1 VVGRRSDAFA
11 GADIAVAGTA
21 PVRHDPRMALLTLD
35 DIHVTIGD
43 RHLLRGVSLVV
54 DEGERIGL
62 LGPNG
67 CGKST
72 LLRIL
77 AGDLVPDSGDRTVRR
92 DLRLGYLPQEPIL
105 PADATIQDV
114 VLKGIAGRDEC
125 LAALDAV
132 HHEMALPTTSP
143 ERLDKLLKE
152 QQRLDE
158 RLDHLGGHDIEHR
171 AEAVLQA
178 LGVLRPDARCGP
190 LSGGEKRR
198 VALARLLVSSPDL
211 LLLDEPTNHLDAHVT
226 DWLES
231 FLLDMGTPLVM
242 VTHDRYFLDRLVSR
256 TVEFDNGAL
265 FEYDGGYR
273 DYLVQRALRL
283 EREAKQESARLNTLR
298 RETEWVKRGPPART
312 TKAKARI
319 ARHADLVAKAP
330 PPSAA
335 ELEFAIPEG
344 PRLGDFVLRLRGVTK
359 KWGERTVLRPFD
371 LDLGPGD
378 RLGIVGR
385 NGAGKTTLL
394 KMCLGQLAPD
404 AGTVAIGPTVKY
416 AGIDQARSALSPE
429 KTVLQEVA
437 HGNDYVVVGG
447 RAMRVETF
455 LEQFLFPGAMKFA
468 LVGTLSG
475 GERNR
480 VLLARLLCEGGN
492 VLVLDE
498 PTNDLDLA
506 SLRALE
512 DALLAFP
519 GAVIVVSHDRWFLD
533 RIATR
538 VIHLDG
544 DGNARMHEG
553 DLSLL
558 LEKMAAEQAAEDAA
572 AAAAAA
578 AEKAKAAGKAAA
590 APPRPKKLS
599 TREQKELDELPGRIE
614 AAEAELGKVDAE
626 LLDPTVYTAAGRERF
641 ERLTQARKDLVPKIA
656 QLYARW
662 EELEAIAAQAKG

>member
-1 VVGRRSDAFA
+1 MRQDL
-11 GADIAVAGTA
+11 
-21 PVRHDPRMALLTLD
+21 PMALLTLN

-43 RHLLRGVSLVV
+43 RHLLRGVSVV
-54 DEGERIGL
+54 VNEGERIGL

-77 AGDLVPDSGDRTVRR
+77 AGELVPDSGDRAVRR

-105 PADATIQDV
+105 PPDATIFDV
-114 VLKGIAGRDEC
+114 VVRGIPGRAEV
-125 LAALDAV
+125 LEGLDRV
-132 HHEMALPTTSP
+132 HLEMASPNTTP

-158 RLDHLGGHDIEHR
+158 RLDHVGGHDIEHR
-171 AEAVLQA
+171 AESVLQA
-178 LGVLRPDARCGP
+178 LSVLRPDDRCGT

-198 VALARLLVSSPDL
+198 VALARLLLSGPEL
-211 LLLDEPTNHLDAHVT
+211 LLLDEPTNHLDAYVT

-242 VTHDRYFLDRLVSR
+242 VTHDRYFLDRLVGR
-256 TVEFDNGAL
+256 TIEFDNGIL
-265 FEYDGGYR
+265 HEYEGGYR
-273 DYLVQRALRL
+273 DYLVQRADRL
-283 EREAKQESARLNTLR
+283 EREAKTESARLNTLR

-319 ARHADLVAKAP
+319 GRHADLVAKAP
-330 PPSAA
+330 PPAA
-335 ELEFAIPEG
+335 SELEFSIPDG
-344 PRLGDFVLRLRGVTK
+344 PRLGDFVLRLRGVGK
-359 KWGERTVLRPFD
+359 SFGARVIQKPFD
-371 LDLGPGD
+371 LDFGPGQ

-394 KMCLGQLAPD
+394 KMCLGQLQPD
-404 AGTVAIGPTVKY
+404 VGTVAIGPTVKY
-416 AGIDQARSALSPE
+416 VGIDQARATLSPE

-437 HGNDYVVVGG
+437 NGNDYVFVGG
-447 RAMRVETF
+447 RAQRVETF

-468 LVGTLSG
+468 LVGSLSG

-480 VLLARLLCEGGN
+480 VLLARMLCEGGN

-519 GAVIVVSHDRWFLD
+519 GSAIVVSHDRWFLD

-538 VIHLDG
+538 VVHLDG
-544 DGNARMHEG
+544 QGNARVHEG

-558 LEKMAAEQAAEDAA
+558 LEKIAAETAAAAQA

-578 AEKAKAAGKAAA
+578 AEKAKMQARQVQVQQKS
-590 APPRPKKLS
+590 RKLS
-599 TREQKELDELPGRIE
+599 SREQQELQGLPGKIE
-614 AAEAELGKVDAE
+614 VAEQELAKVDAE
-626 LLDPTVYTAAGRERF
+626 LLDPAVYTAAGRDRF
-641 ERLTQARKDLVPKIA
+641 EALTQQRKDLPARIA

-662 EELEAIAAQAKG
+662 EELESLAEQSRA